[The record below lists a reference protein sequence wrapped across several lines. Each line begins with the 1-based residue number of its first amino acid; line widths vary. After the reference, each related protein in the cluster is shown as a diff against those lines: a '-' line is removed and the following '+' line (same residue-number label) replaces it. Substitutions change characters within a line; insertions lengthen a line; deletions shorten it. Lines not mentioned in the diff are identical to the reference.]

1 MTTPAV
7 TPHFISENCLFPQ
20 PEHAGGVEH
29 GRPRLAQRRTP
40 QPALLT
46 AQARFGGCGNFLQ
59 IKSLVEEVAGDIMG
73 IGPMAIYD
81 TGLYIGANLGLLPEE
96 VWMHAGAREGALEN
110 GASCRARLLP
120 LSAFAQ
126 GKFWEMHDTLFAR
139 QDALDDADLLK
150 YAAELSLDSDRVS
163 RELARHEYARR
174 VEEDQQSGLD
184 SGVSGTLRPSTSMAP
199 GTTVPPRSA
208 TCSPRSGSCAPI
220 SSLATK
226 RPPTQEFPAPDGPV
240 RSGPWPGEEIDHDR
254 QPTPAEKDS

>member
-1 MTTPAV
+1 MTTSAV

-126 GKFWEMHDTLFAR
+126 GKFREMHDTLFAR

-184 SGVSGTLRPSTSMAP
+184 SGVSGTPTFYIDGTRYDGSAALRDMLAAVRQLRPDLEP
-199 GTTVPPRSA
+199 GDKAATNPRIPRARWPRAQRTVARRGDRS
-208 TCSPRSGSCAPI
+208 
-220 SSLATK
+220 
-226 RPPTQEFPAPDGPV
+226 
-240 RSGPWPGEEIDHDR
+240 
-254 QPTPAEKDS
+254 